1 MSVTIEPAKGSFAV
15 GYESLLDRV
24 GPEGFLFCWLR
35 QPRTCNAHVAGAFFW
50 SPSVCAASSSNQGI
64 SSMANEK
71 TLNKPWLVAVWPG
84 MGHVAS
90 SAGYY
95 LMAKLGMHLLAELPT
110 QGLFD
115 IDAVAVKEGVYQKP
129 GLPRNRLFVW
139 EDPQKQHDIVV
150 FIGEAQPPV
159 GKYAFCLKL
168 IEQAQQLGVERV
180 FTFAAMATAMHPEH
194 ESRVFVA
201 ATDEAC
207 LKELKTLPVEV
218 LESGQIG
225 GLNGV
230 LIGAAA
236 ENGLPGYTLLGE
248 MPHIFAQL
256 PFPKAALAILKVF
269 TNLAG
274 VTIDTTELEEQS
286 QLMENKL
293 GDLLAKI
300 EASMSAQ
307 PQTEEETYGTS
318 LEQEPEE
325 RISLKDQQHLERL
338 FQEARQD
345 RSRAY
350 ELKRELDRLGVFRDY
365 EDRFLDLFKTT
376 G

>member
-1 MSVTIEPAKGSFAV
+1 MSNDKK
-15 GYESLLDRV
+15 LH
-24 GPEGFLFCWLR
+24 
-35 QPRTCNAHVAGAFFW
+35 Q
-50 SPSVCAASSSNQGI
+50 
-64 SSMANEK
+64 
-71 TLNKPWLVAVWPG
+71 PWLVAVWPG
-84 MGHVAS
+84 MGQVAS

-115 IDAVAVKEGVYQKP
+115 IDSVAVKDGVYQRA

-139 EDPQKQHDIVV
+139 EDPQKQHDLVV

-194 ESRVFVA
+194 ESRVFAA
-201 ATDEAC
+201 ATDESC
-207 LKELKTLPVEV
+207 LEELKRFPVEI

-236 ENGLPGYTLLGE
+236 ENGVRGYTLLGE

-256 PFPKAALAILKVF
+256 PFPKAALAILDVF
-269 TNLAG
+269 TKYAG
-274 VTIDTTELEEQS
+274 IKIDLTELEEQS
-286 QLMENKL
+286 RLMERKL
-293 GDLLAKI
+293 GELLARV
-300 EASMSAQ
+300 EASLTGQSQA
-307 PQTEEETYGTS
+307 EEETYGAPP
-318 LEQEPEE
+318 EEEPEQ
-325 RISLKDQQHLERL
+325 RISPKDQQHLEGL

-365 EDRFLDLFKTT
+365 EDRFLDLFKSPE
-376 G
+376 